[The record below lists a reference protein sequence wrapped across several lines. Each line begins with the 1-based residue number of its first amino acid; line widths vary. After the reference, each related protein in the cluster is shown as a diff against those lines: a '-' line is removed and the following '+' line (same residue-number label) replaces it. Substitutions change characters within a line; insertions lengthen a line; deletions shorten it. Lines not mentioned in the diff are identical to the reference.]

1 MQVNSVSLANANSK
15 PVFKGPREDLEDF
28 AYMDEES
35 TRNLALARTSKDVK
49 DKKHKAI
56 SRALYLAAPLS
67 GGLAAACSVPSKVL
81 TKVGGV
87 NVSRATRIAAG
98 AAGALRL
105 GALFLGIDAI
115 FALKNKIDNSSET
128 MREFSQKHPLMSFFG
143 TVAASFAAFYGLKHG
158 AAALSKKLPS
168 TGKHPMKAV
177 RSLLKFSEKLNNSK
191 ILNKAS
197 EITAK
202 VPAFVKTAT
211 KSVLD
216 WGPVLFILAHFS
228 HDVSHKRE
236 KAIAFQDNYNQIKG
250 EQAVIRAAL
259 DVHDELAASVDAE

>member
-15 PVFKGPREDLEDF
+15 PVFKGPREDLESF

-49 DKKHKAI
+49 DKKHKTI

-143 TVAASFAAFYGLKHG
+143 TVAATLGVFYGLKRG
-158 AAALSKKLPS
+158 VSFRVGVKNIPVKNIKS
-168 TGKHPMKAV
+168 F
-177 RSLLKFSEKLNNSK
+177 LKFSEKLNNSK

>member
-15 PVFKGPREDLEDF
+15 PVFKGPREDLESF

-115 FALKNKIDNSSET
+115 FALKNKIERAESKGISKENIIIDVGIGFGKTKAHNFELIRRIDEFKSLGCEVMLGISRKSLLDMANESNET
-128 MREFSQKHPLMSFFG
+128 KDIY
-143 TVAASFAAFYGLKHG
+143 TT
-158 AAALSKKLPS
+158 ALSSLAIERNVDYLRIHNVEMHKKLIEL
-168 TGKHPMKAV
+168 MKN
-177 RSLLKFSEKLNNSK
+177 F
-191 ILNKAS
+191 
-197 EITAK
+197 
-202 VPAFVKTAT
+202 
-211 KSVLD
+211 
-216 WGPVLFILAHFS
+216 
-228 HDVSHKRE
+228 
-236 KAIAFQDNYNQIKG
+236 
-250 EQAVIRAAL
+250 
-259 DVHDELAASVDAE
+259 